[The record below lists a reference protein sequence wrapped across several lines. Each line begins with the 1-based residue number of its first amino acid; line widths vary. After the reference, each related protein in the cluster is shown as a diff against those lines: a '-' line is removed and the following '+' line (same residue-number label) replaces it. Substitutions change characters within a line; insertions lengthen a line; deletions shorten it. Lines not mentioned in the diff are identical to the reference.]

1 MKKVVFYCSGRN
13 ETAPLEIDG
22 VHFYP
27 DRASMWKE
35 LAGNHPDVSFSVY
48 LPKTGEFIADMGGK
62 ITHASKR
69 ISYTFL
75 SGNESVEEI
84 AERIAAE
91 CPDAAVA
98 FSIPILPYDWSS
110 LRDAMVGEEL
120 RKRGIKTVAPS
131 VKFALDSF
139 EKNRLSDFLRRNG
152 FHVAQNV
159 LVQNALY
166 HAQVLIPTIPQN
178 VYREY
183 VLRQIKNLHFPVIMK
198 PTVFSGS
205 DGRQII
211 SDYEEIAEKL
221 DKWNLNS
228 DILIEEQI
236 IGVNFGI
243 EIYGDSGIYHVMDPV
258 IFSAKKEG
266 VTDPVTSIKVGPVMN
281 EKYHVDYLKNEMLRM
296 AKLCELSGIAQVDLI
311 FSEGEWYIVEV
322 NTRYTLMSEI
332 TALIQNKSVPDLL
345 AEPLMDKR
353 DITDKKE
360 KQFACDFKTEL
371 LDEEE
376 INRLR
381 EKYSCIASVMRLQTA
396 VTGIG
401 LVEYCEFVVVAKSK
415 EELVNE
421 MQKIREENCNLVE
434 EEICKNLVLLLSEI

>member
-1 MKKVVFYCSGRN
+1 MKKIVFYCSGRN

-22 VHFYP
+22 VNYYP
-27 DRASMWKE
+27 DRAFMWNN
-35 LAGNHPDVSFSVY
+35 LAGNNPDVLFSVY
-48 LPKTGEFIADMGGK
+48 LPKSGEFIADMGDGNL
-62 ITHASKR
+62 HFPEQV
-69 ISYTFL
+69 SYSFL
-75 SGNESVEEI
+75 GGNESVEEI

-98 FSIPILPYDWSS
+98 FSIPVLPYDWSS

-120 RKRGIKTVAPS
+120 RKRGIKTVVPG
-131 VKFALDSF
+131 VRFAHDSF
-139 EKNRLSDFLRRNG
+139 EKNRLSDFLRENG

-159 LVQNALY
+159 LVQNTLY
-166 HAQVLIPTIPQN
+166 HAHVLNPTIPQN

-183 VLRQIKNLHFPVIMK
+183 ILRQVKKLRFPVIMK
-198 PTVFSGS
+198 PAVFSGS
-205 DGRQII
+205 DGRLVIK
-211 SDYEEIAEKL
+211 DYGEIAEKL

-236 IGVNFGI
+236 TGVNFGI
-243 EIYGDSGIYHVMDPV
+243 EIYGDSGKYHVMDPV
-258 IFSAKKEG
+258 IFSATEEG

-281 EKYHVDYLKNEMLRM
+281 DKYRTDYLKNEMIRL
-296 AKLCELSGIAQVDLI
+296 AKLCELSGMAQVDLI
-311 FSEGEWYIVEV
+311 FSEVEWYIVEV

-345 AEPLMDKR
+345 AEPVMDKR
-353 DITDKKE
+353 DIPDRKE
-360 KQFACDFKTEL
+360 KQFACDFKTNIL
-371 LDEEE
+371 AEEE

-381 EKYSCIASVMRLQTA
+381 EKYGCIASVMRLQTA

-415 EELVNE
+415 EELIYE

-434 EEICKNLVLLLSEI
+434 EEICKKLVLLISEI